1 MTHKLQPFV
10 TLKVLFSKMS
20 IKFIL
25 NSNKNL

>member
-10 TLKVLFSKMS
+10 TLKLLFSNMF

-25 NSNKNL
+25 NSNINL